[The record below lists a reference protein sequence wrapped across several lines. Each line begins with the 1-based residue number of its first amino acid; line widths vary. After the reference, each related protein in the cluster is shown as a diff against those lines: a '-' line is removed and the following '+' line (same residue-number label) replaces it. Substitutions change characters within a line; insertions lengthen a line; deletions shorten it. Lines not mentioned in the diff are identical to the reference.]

1 MKLTNT
7 RRQPSSV
14 SFNAVFLGKRTYFS
28 LSWKWPTYRSSHMHG
43 RRLRDPFARRANLQR
58 FKCSNHR
65 SHTRFF
71 LLMLLPCYTQALRGG
86 PTQHQQVPD
95 THTHTH
101 ALTRPGQTCCQ
112 SHLWHAE
119 SFFMR
124 LHQGSAAA
132 ARAGDTVPAHTS
144 RVCSQTEAGTLSAA
158 KPSESFMLL
167 LSRKTLY
174 ISQLPS

>member
-101 ALTRPGQTCCQ
+101 ARTN
-112 SHLWHAE
+112 
-119 SFFMR
+119 
-124 LHQGSAAA
+124 
-132 ARAGDTVPAHTS
+132 TS
-144 RVCSQTEAGTLSAA
+144 RTDVLPVAFVTRWVILHASSSGKRSSSPGRWHSSGTHQQGLQ
-158 KPSESFMLL
+158 PDRGRNSF
-167 LSRKTLY
+167 SC
-174 ISQLPS
+174 